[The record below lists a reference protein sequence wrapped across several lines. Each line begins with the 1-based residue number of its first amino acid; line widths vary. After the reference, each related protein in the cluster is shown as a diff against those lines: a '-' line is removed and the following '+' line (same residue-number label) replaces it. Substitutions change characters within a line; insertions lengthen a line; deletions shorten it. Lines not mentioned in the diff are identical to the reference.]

1 MGGVELWHGAILA
14 RTSFQYLLPFAA
26 LWKAGNLRDLAIG
39 LAKVRFFKKQGFAWQ
54 LTKLTK
60 FSSFAKFAKSAD
72 AMQKTCFS
80 TRRMLISQIKR

>member
-26 LWKAGNLRDLAIG
+26 PWKAGNLRDLEIG

-60 FSSFAKFAKSAD
+60 FAKSAD
-72 AMQKTCFS
+72 AMKKTCFS
-80 TRRMLISQIKR
+80 LNRMLISQIER